1 MRQRVKPGWIVTV
14 RHGRPDM
21 DRSIRLTSA
30 EYEQWWADYTRSG
43 LAPGEE
49 PAAEL
54 VELGSGATHRLS
66 SGLKRAIET
75 AEAVSPGEGFESFDL
90 FNEAPLPRPP
100 VPLIKLK
107 PMTWG
112 FVSRVFWFVG
122 YSRGGES
129 HFQAIGRARRAA
141 NMLADEATKG
151 SNVLLCAHG
160 YFNWM
165 INVALRM
172 KGWQRTYNGGHSFW
186 AWREYVRR

>member
-21 DRSIRLTSA
+21 DRTVRITAA
-30 EYEQWWADYTRSG
+30 EYETWWADYNLSG
-43 LAPGEE
+43 LAPGET
-49 PAAEL
+49 PPPEL
-54 VELGSGATHRLS
+54 VDLSRDAQLRLS
-66 SGLKRAIET
+66 SGLRRAKET
-75 AEAVSPGEGFESFDL
+75 AAAVCAEEVIEAHDL

-100 VPLIKLK
+100 LAGIKLK
-107 PMTWG
+107 PGTWG

-129 HFQAIGRARRAA
+129 HFEAIRRANKAA
-141 NMLADEATKG
+141 NFLIDRATSG
-151 SNVLLCAHG
+151 GNVLLCAHG

-172 KGWQRTYNGGHSFW
+172 KGWRRTYDGGHHFW
-186 AWREYVRR
+186 SWREYVRD